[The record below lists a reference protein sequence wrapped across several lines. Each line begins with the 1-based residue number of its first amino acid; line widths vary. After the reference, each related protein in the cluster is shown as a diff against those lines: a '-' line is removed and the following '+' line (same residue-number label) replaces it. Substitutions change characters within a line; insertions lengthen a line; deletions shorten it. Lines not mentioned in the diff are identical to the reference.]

1 METDL
6 RQILAILRQR
16 AQVHARQL
24 ACLARPLPT
33 PSFNEGRVMLRMA
46 PPPRG

>member
-1 METDL
+1 MNTDL
-6 RQILAILRQR
+6 RSILAILRQR
-16 AQVHARQL
+16 AQVPARHL